1 MTGIIILV
9 VLLLV
14 VIFIVRQNN
23 LEKKKQEELIQKRL
37 LEEQKKIEEQE
48 EARRRQRAFDE
59 AEQKEKQEA
68 ELKRLK
74 EEEQKYEIVDVVFA
88 TVKESGKPT
97 AILKRSNNTYSF
109 VERPS
114 NPFILDSKLKL
125 TTETIER
132 LKWISEDEYKRHEEK
147 EKQEAERLIQKQEEI
162 QRQSDFLNHFGINY
176 LFHMTHK
183 NNLEN
188 ILQNGLQS
196 HNFARN
202 NQLTQVDIA
211 DDRVNVRRYR
221 NEPIY
226 NRSIHDYVPL
236 YFNPKNPM
244 LYVRRGM
251 QNDIIVIAVDRMM
264 LYNENSLFTDGNAA
278 SDHTSFF
285 NDTENLNNLNWQC
298 INAAYWTDINDGR
311 RIRCSEILVYSSI
324 STGFIQKI
332 FCNNPETMQFIET
345 KITNYPSIVAEINTN
360 LYFSGTTNQ
369 RIGTIL

>member
-1 MTGIIILV
+1 MTGIIIII
-9 VLLLV
+9 VLLLM
-14 VIFIVRQNN
+14 VIFIVWLNN
-23 LEKKKQEELIQKRL
+23 HKKKRQEELRQKRL
-37 LEEQKKIEEQE
+37 LEKQE
-48 EARRRQRAFDE
+48 EEVRIRQRAIEE

-68 ELKRLK
+68 ELKRL
-74 EEEQKYEIVDVVFA
+74 EEQKYETVEVVFA

-97 AILKRSNNTYSF
+97 AILKRNNNTYSF

-114 NPFILDSKLKL
+114 NPFVINSSLKL
-125 TTETIER
+125 LNETIEK
-132 LKWISEDEYKRHEEK
+132 LKWVNEDEYKRREEL
-147 EKQEAERLIQKQEEI
+147 EKQEEARLIEKREEL
-162 QRQSDFLNHFGINY
+162 QRHSDFLNSFGINY

-188 ILQNGLQS
+188 ILHNGLQS

-211 DDRVNVRRYR
+211 DDRVNVRRHR
-221 NEPIY
+221 NEPVY
-226 NRSIHDYVPL
+226 NKSIHDYVPL

-244 LYVRRGM
+244 LYVRRGI
-251 QNDIIVIAVDRMM
+251 QNDIIIIAVDKMM

-285 NDTENLNNLNWQC
+285 NNIENLNTLNWQC

-311 RIRCSEILVYSSI
+311 RIRCSEILIYGSI
-324 STGFIQKI
+324 PTGYIQKI
-332 FCNNPETMQFIET
+332 FCNNTDTKQFVET
-345 KITNYPSIVAEINTN
+345 KLTNYPTIETEVNTN
-360 LYFSGTTNQ
+360 LYFSGTNNQ